1 MSRDTRN
8 MLMLTGNPIW
18 KAFAKRDPVSTKT
31 QTSIGL
37 AARKALYALTNGDGR
52 FEHFK
57 ELLVTA
63 YAGIHLAELG
73 YGQDFLGDFNA
84 ALVDILG
91 CHARAEV
98 GHGYSLSVNEAH
110 RVDELLA
117 MHEQQVQLADRAE
130 LAAAIVESYRCVALA
145 LA

>member
-8 MLMLTGNPIW
+8 MIMLTGNPIW
-18 KAFAKRDPVSTKT
+18 RAFAKRDPVSVKT

-37 AARKALYALTNGDGR
+37 AARKALYALTNGDGA

-73 YGQDFLGDFNA
+73 YGLDLLGDFNA
-84 ALVDILG
+84 ALADILECYG
-91 CHARAEV
+91 RANRR
-98 GHGYSLSVNEAH
+98 S
-110 RVDELLA
+110 RVFA
-117 MHEQQVQLADRAE
+117 Q
-130 LAAAIVESYRCVALA
+130 
-145 LA
+145 